1 MPPRTPEVGVT
12 DAAFAVAGGLEG
24 VVAVIEVVVVI
35 VGVLG
40 VADVEVAVVELDGDG
55 EGIERVEVDFE
66 EHEP

>member
-12 DAAFAVAGGLEG
+12 DAVLAVAGGLEG
-24 VVAVIEVVVVI
+24 VLAVIVVL

-40 VADVEVAVVELDGDG
+40 AADVEVAVVELDGDG
-55 EGIERVEVDFE
+55 EGIERVEVDFG

>member
-1 MPPRTPEVGVT
+1 MPPRTPEVGVI
-12 DAAFAVAGGLEG
+12 DAVFAVAGGLEG
-24 VVAVIEVVVVI
+24 VVAAIEVVVI

-55 EGIERVEVDFE
+55 EGMEWVEVDFE